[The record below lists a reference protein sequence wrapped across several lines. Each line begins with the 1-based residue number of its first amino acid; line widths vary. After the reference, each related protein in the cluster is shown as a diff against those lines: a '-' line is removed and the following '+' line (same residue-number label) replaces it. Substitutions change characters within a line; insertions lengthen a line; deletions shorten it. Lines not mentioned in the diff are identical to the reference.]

1 MVRLY
6 GRTFV
11 TIREAAREL
20 GISTTPLV
28 YAIRRK
34 ELKVYGVAGTSYLI
48 DLNEAKAWK
57 VRNYSEEHAERV
69 RKRWERHRKNA
80 KGQKRKK
87 VSPTP
92 KTINPTNLTRI
103 GKMTQKVMGKITH
116 HPPEV
121 ITDGAKSDS
130 D

>member
-6 GRTFV
+6 GKTFV

-28 YAIRRK
+28 YAVRRK

-57 VRNYSEEHAERV
+57 AKNYSEEHAERV
-69 RKRWERHRKNA
+69 RKRWERHRK
-80 KGQKRKK
+80 KRKRAK
-87 VSPTP
+87 AKESEP
-92 KTINPTNLTRI
+92 NPESL
-103 GKMTQKVMGKITH
+103 H
-116 HPPEV
+116 ADH
-121 ITDGAKSDS
+121 
-130 D
+130 